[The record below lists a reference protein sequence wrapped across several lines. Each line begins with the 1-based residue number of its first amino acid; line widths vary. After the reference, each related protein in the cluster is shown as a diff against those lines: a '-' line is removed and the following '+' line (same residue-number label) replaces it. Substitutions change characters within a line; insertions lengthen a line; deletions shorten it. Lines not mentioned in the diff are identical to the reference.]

1 MPEIQDYKDL
11 IVWQKSRIL
20 AKEIY
25 TLIRELPKNE
35 QFALASQMQRAAI
48 SVPSNIAEGYGR
60 HYRPDYIRFLNI
72 ARGSCY
78 ELETQIILCVD
89 LDYCSEERVASSI
102 SRLQDVK
109 RLLNALIG
117 KLEMTK

>member
-60 HYRPDYIRFLNI
+60 HYRPDYIHFLNI

-89 LDYCSEERVASSI
+89 LDYCSEEPVASSI